1 MNEQL
6 KNKVKSITTQTA
18 LGEAMGL
25 SSQAVSRWMN
35 SGKVPTSRVRALC
48 MFLNWQVTP
57 HEIDPEAY
65 PNPTDGLPKQ
75 EG

>member
-48 MFLNWQVTP
+48 KFL
-57 HEIDPEAY
+57 I
-65 PNPTDGLPKQ
+65 
-75 EG
+75 